1 MAVTSYEVTL
11 SNVTPTIVARQHN
24 MPHDVV
30 LHNMTKSSNEYVYI
44 AGSSAEAS
52 LTNNIHIDPGQT
64 IYVTLRPGDE
74 LWGLSDPN
82 GLNVGVLD
90 VRKND

>member
-1 MAVTSYEVTL
+1 M
-11 SNVTPTIVARQHN
+11 
-24 MPHDVV
+24 
-30 LHNMTKSSNEYVYI
+30 
-44 AGSSAEAS
+44 
-52 LTNNIHIDPGQT
+52 HIDPGQT